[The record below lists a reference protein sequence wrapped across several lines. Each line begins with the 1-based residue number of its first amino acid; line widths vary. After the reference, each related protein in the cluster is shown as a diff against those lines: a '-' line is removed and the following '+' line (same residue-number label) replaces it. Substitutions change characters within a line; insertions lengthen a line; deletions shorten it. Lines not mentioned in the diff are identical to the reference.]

1 VPLVFKFDV
10 IITTY
15 EMIMMERELLK
26 DIPWRVLII
35 DEAHRL
41 KNRNCKLM
49 TGLSQ
54 FKVVRNIDFSHE
66 YVYF

>member
-1 VPLVFKFDV
+1 M
-10 IITTY
+10 ITTY
-15 EMIMMERELLK
+15 EMIMLERELLK

-49 TGLSQ
+49 VELSQ
-54 FKVVRNIDFSHE
+54 FKVVSIIHI
-66 YVYF
+66 